1 MTGGKWLS
9 LLASASPSTL
19 HGLVVR
25 LDLGPDGA
33 WTWIKSQLDLGSHL
47 CCAFPCKDS
56 VIFSCPIC
64 VSVSAFLSLWAP
76 PSSLYLCLSIPTP
89 DYASLMSPNSGLSF
103 CLPSP
108 SLLFSLLL
116 SFLIPFPS
124 PSLSPSFPA
133 FFMFLTLY
141 PGCPLSF
148 CLSAGISNFHR
159 TKNLPSC

>member
-76 PSSLYLCLSIPTP
+76 PSSLYLCLSNPTP
-89 DYASLMSPNSGLSF
+89 DYASLMSPNSVSLSVSPPLPFSSLSF
-103 CLPSP
+103 SFPFLSPLLPLPFPPP
-108 SLLFSLLL
+108 SLLSLC
-116 SFLIPFPS
+116 F
-124 PSLSPSFPA
+124 
-133 FFMFLTLY
+133 
-141 PGCPLSF
+141 
-148 CLSAGISNFHR
+148 
-159 TKNLPSC
+159 